1 MVKTGG
7 KRTNLEDIALVEL
20 ALQRDQGAFA
30 LLLEKYR
37 SSLMA
42 HILKYVSVV
51 EDAEDI
57 CQRSFEKAFMNID
70 RYNAEFAFSTWLYNI
85 AQNEAIDHLRRSRA
99 AINSVPISE
108 EREALDVLS
117 TTTPEEELIIDQAVS
132 ELINGIQNLPESYRQ
147 VAELRAQIGEKK
159 VLLAALHQGL
169 RLRGHRPGARPSAGY
184 RQDPD
189 QPGPQAARTNRGKSL
204 R

>member
-1 MVKTGG
+1 MAKTGE
-7 KRTNLEDIALVEL
+7 KHTKLEDLALVEL

-37 SSLMA
+37 GSLMT

-70 RYNAEFAFSTWLYNI
+70 RYNSQYAFSTWLYNI
-85 AQNEAIDHLRRSRA
+85 AQNEAIDHLRRCRA
-99 AINSVPISE
+99 SINSVPIST

-117 TTTPEEELIIDQAVS
+117 GSTPEEEFIIDQAVR
-132 ELINGIQNLPESYRQ
+132 ELISGIQ
-147 VAELRAQIGEKK
+147 
-159 VLLAALHQGL
+159 
-169 RLRGHRPGARPSAGY
+169 
-184 RQDPD
+184 
-189 QPGPQAARTNRGKSL
+189 SL
-204 R
+204 

>member
-1 MVKTGG
+1 MARTGE
-7 KRTNLEDIALVEL
+7 KHTKLEDLALVEL

-42 HILKYVSVV
+42 HVLKYVSVV

-70 RYNAEFAFSTWLYNI
+70 RYNSQYAFSTWLYNI

-99 AINSVPISE
+99 TINSVPISS
-108 EREALDVLS
+108 EREALEVLS
-117 TTTPEEELIIDQAVS
+117 GSTPEEEFIIDQAVS
-132 ELINGIQNLPESYRQ
+132 DLISGIQSLPESYRQ
-147 VAELRAQIGEKK
+147 VAELRFIKDYAYEDIARELSLPLGTVKTRISRARKLLEKM
-159 VLLAALHQGL
+159 VEN
-169 RLRGHRPGARPSAGY
+169 PSDGTA
-184 RQDPD
+184 D
-189 QPGPQAARTNRGKSL
+189 
-204 R
+204 